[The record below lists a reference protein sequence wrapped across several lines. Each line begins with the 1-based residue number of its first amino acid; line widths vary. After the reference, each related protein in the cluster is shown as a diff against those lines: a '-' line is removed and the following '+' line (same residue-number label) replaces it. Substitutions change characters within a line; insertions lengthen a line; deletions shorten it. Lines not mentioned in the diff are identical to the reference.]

1 MRNTSTAEVLLSPED
16 RDPVR
21 LAADP
26 DADLALRTDL
36 VHALRVIVVRLSAR
50 ASEVVDPP
58 R

>member
-1 MRNTSTAEVLLSPED
+1 MRNNTAEILLPPEE

-36 VHALRVIVVRLSAR
+36 VHALRVMVVRMSAR
-50 ASEVVDPP
+50 ASDVAEPA